1 LTFYFILYILPL
13 FNYSVYAAIVSTLN
27 IGSYLAFA
35 FSIYQL
41 RNWIF
46 YPQYYP
52 KKKIS
57 RNFLINGL
65 FIIVTCILFLSDGI
79 NRSIPES
86 RLFYIIYYLSLIL
99 PLLLHGIF
107 FVIYGCYLLVKTNGV
122 GTEPTHISLAFG
134 RKMWKIKR
142 RTFSKLIVVEA
153 LSFIIISTSL
163 IGNTAILKHF
173 SYNVNYEINTGDP
186 KVIIEKAET
195 LNYPS
200 LLKYR
205 DAYGILHDI
214 TNTTFDDHLI
224 TNYIDRDYI
233 EFLKEEMSK
242 DSKKF
247 HWWFGYRRSFNY
259 EFSANMVSK
268 INLTHEN
275 GTLMRVQY
283 ENLEDIF
290 TVRQNYSIFDPSGYY
305 YINFTLVTYSV
316 NETSIL
322 LNDSVLSHMILE
334 YDYLFGSLG
343 GLFYV
348 VNQYLVLDENSQV
361 ICIYVPKFPIMVA

>member
-1 LTFYFILYILPL
+1 
-13 FNYSVYAAIVSTLN
+13 
-27 IGSYLAFA
+27 
-35 FSIYQL
+35 
-41 RNWIF
+41 
-46 YPQYYP
+46 
-52 KKKIS
+52 
-57 RNFLINGL
+57 
-65 FIIVTCILFLSDGI
+65 
-79 NRSIPES
+79 
-86 RLFYIIYYLSLIL
+86 
-99 PLLLHGIF
+99 
-107 FVIYGCYLLVKTNGV
+107 
-122 GTEPTHISLAFG
+122 
-134 RKMWKIKR
+134 MWKIKR